1 MAAHCAETLTVVIL
15 ALAELLLLILDEP
28 ADHLPPQRL
37 AQVGR
42 HSLLGGTR
50 TDGAIAVGCPAG
62 LQGDA
67 HAYTLHF
74 LAHEL
79 FHDWLGGQLQST
91 EGERLAWFWEG
102 FTEYASLWQL
112 AQQGAVSRAWF
123 AQRVLDWEAD
133 LAGNENWG
141 ELAFADPD
149 VDWRDGVIEPL
160 AYKGSA
166 LLAFEL
172 DVTLR
177 EAPALYELADTTR
190 VVLVHMER
198 QIRGFAEPFDIGI
211 CGHTHKPRTWHDESG
226 RLWVNPGETSGWT
239 YGNPTVAL
247 LDTATR
253 TAEILPLGGSR
264 EEG

>member
-1 MAAHCAETLTVVIL
+1 MD
-15 ALAELLLLILDEP
+15 LILHLNAFP
-28 ADHLPPQRL
+28 ARTIDPVPSKNRFDPQL
-37 AQVGR
+37 ADVPSQVGR
-42 HSLLGGTR
+42 DSHS
-50 TDGAIAVGCPAG
+50 
-62 LQGDA
+62 
-67 HAYTLHF
+67 
-74 LAHEL
+74 
-79 FHDWLGGQLQST
+79 
-91 EGERLAWFWEG
+91 
-102 FTEYASLWQL
+102 
-112 AQQGAVSRAWF
+112 
-123 AQRVLDWEAD
+123 
-133 LAGNENWG
+133 
-141 ELAFADPD
+141 
-149 VDWRDGVIEPL
+149 
-160 AYKGSA
+160 K
-166 LLAFEL
+166 
-172 DVTLR
+172 TLR